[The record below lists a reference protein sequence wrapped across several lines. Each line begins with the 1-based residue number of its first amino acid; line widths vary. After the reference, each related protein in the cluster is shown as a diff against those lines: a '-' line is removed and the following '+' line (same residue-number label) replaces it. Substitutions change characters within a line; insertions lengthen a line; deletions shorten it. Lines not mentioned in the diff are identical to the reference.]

1 MCRCRGGEGRRVARR
16 GWEGATRVFR
26 RVKWS
31 WKAWGEWQNHPTAVR
46 GHGLAGLRASGSG
59 GVFAFPFAEE
69 VLGGFVVE
77 GFEEVG
83 GEGEAAELGGGFVV
97 VFRRVGHFQIA
108 VGDG

>member
-1 MCRCRGGEGRRVARR
+1 MCRCRGGVGRRVARR
-16 GWEGATRVFR
+16 GCEGATRVFT
-26 RVKWS
+26 RVMWS
-31 WKAWGEWQNHPTAVR
+31 LKAWGELPNPPTAV
-46 GHGLAGLRASGSG
+46 GGSVLARLRASGSG